1 MLFSEESVHINK
13 IRHSDE
19 SFSKAAPRM
28 KVLLLISRISRPSLG
43 LGGSS
48 HCNSSRPN
56 RKCEDLRSPCHM
68 RGRSYEQT
76 ALLLNKEIIS
86 NRSWRFKM
94 PLRGK
99 INRAEII

>member
-19 SFSKAAPRM
+19 SFGKAAPRM
-28 KVLLLISRISRPSLG
+28 KVLLLISRPSLG